1 MFKNYF
7 KIAWRNLRK
16 NKTTS
21 FINLFGLA
29 IGMAGVIL
37 IGTWVQN
44 ELSFEQFHADNDN
57 LYKVWNRSA
66 GPGEIGTW
74 DVTSGPLG
82 KALEKDFPEVKNTS
96 RIYWSTDRLFNY
108 ADKNIKAKGN
118 EVDKPFLSM
127 FTFPLLQ
134 GDPNHALDDIHSIV
148 LTENL
153 AKNIFGK
160 EDPLNKIVKLDNKE
174 NYKITGVL
182 KNLPNNTEFQF
193 EYLISLTPDAGRFY
207 GGESWETNTFYTYVL
222 LQPNTNIGQFNDK
235 IKKEIVRYSPEAQTE
250 IFLHPMSKWHLYS
263 RFENGKVAGGRI
275 EIVHLLMLIG
285 GLILLIACINFMN
298 LSTAQSQKRAKEVGV
313 RKVIGAGK
321 GGLISQFLCESIL
334 VAFMAGVLALGIVQ
348 LFLPSFNQLIEK
360 SLSINYANPLLWIS
374 LIGFVLF
381 TGLLAGSYPAF
392 FLSSFKPVSVLKGS
406 FKGAQNLFN
415 PRKILVVL
423 QFSVAIVLVISTLV
437 IYKQIQF
444 VQNRDNGY
452 NVKNLVEVPIEGDV
466 EKNYDLIKT
475 ELINSGAV
483 TAMSKTGFGVTLD
496 ASYGAGFNWDGM
508 DKALENLNFSI
519 YRSGGDFI
527 KTMGMKLEIGRDIDF
542 THYPGDSS
550 SVMINEMAVE
560 KMGMKDPVGKI
571 IRSGDKPLTI
581 VGVFKDFI
589 IGSPYKEVRPMLVR
603 GYDKWNF
610 NTVLRLNEHN
620 SITKNLNTAQ
630 NIFKKYNSAYPFT
643 YQFVDQEYAQ
653 KFKDEKQTGSLA
665 GLFAGLTIF
674 ISCLGLFGL
683 AAFMAENRSKEIGIR
698 KVLGANVTGII
709 KLLSR
714 EFVLLVTI
722 SIGIAVPV
730 GWWAMNK
737 WLEDFT
743 YRINIGW
750 QVFAITGVMAIV
762 IALLAVS
769 FHAVKASIANPVK
782 SLRAE

>member
-182 KNLPNNTEFQF
+182 KNLPNNTEFDF

-769 FHAVKASIANPVK
+769 FHAVKAAIANPVK

>member
-182 KNLPNNTEFQF
+182 KNLPNNTEFDF

-415 PRKILVVL
+415 PRTILVVL

-769 FHAVKASIANPVK
+769 FHAVKAAIANPVK

>member
-182 KNLPNNTEFQF
+182 KNLPNNTEFDF

-452 NVKNLVEVPIEGDV
+452 NVKNLVEVPIEGDI

-769 FHAVKASIANPVK
+769 FHAVKAAIANPVK

>member
-182 KNLPNNTEFQF
+182 KNLPNNTEFDF

>member
-182 KNLPNNTEFQF
+182 KNLPNNTEFDF

-360 SLSINYANPLLWIS
+360 SLSINYANPLLSIS
-374 LIGFVLF
+374 PLGFLLF

-769 FHAVKASIANPVK
+769 FHAVKAAIANPVK